1 MDACGWR
8 CRMMERVLNK
18 RSRQTAATDCATSPR
33 GRTKSARAARL
44 SPRPAKAH
52 LFLSKSPPASFMSQP
67 ESRPIRLL
75 IVDDHKV
82 VRLGL
87 HTLLSRH
94 AGIEVVGEAGTMA
107 AAVEETAR
115 LQPDVVLMDVRLP
128 DGNGF
133 EACRQIRKSQLETR
147 VLFLTSF
154 ADEEIVLESI
164 DAGGDGYLL
173 KEIDEENL
181 VRAIRD
187 VAAGKSILDPAV
199 TRRVLERVKNP
210 DTPSINK
217 LDSLSPQERSV
228 LALVAEGKTNKEIGV
243 ALGLSD
249 KTVKNYF
256 SNTLDKLQLTRRSQ
270 AAAYF
275 VQHSGK

>member
-1 MDACGWR
+1 
-8 CRMMERVLNK
+8 
-18 RSRQTAATDCATSPR
+18 
-33 GRTKSARAARL
+33 
-44 SPRPAKAH
+44 
-52 LFLSKSPPASFMSQP
+52 MSQP

-94 AGIEVVGEAGTMA
+94 AGIEVVGEADTMA

-181 VRAIRD
+181 VHAVRN
-187 VAAGKSILDPAV
+187 VAAGQSILDPAV

-210 DTPSINK
+210 DTPSTTK
-217 LDSLSPQERSV
+217 LDSLSPQERRV

-249 KTVKNYF
+249 KTVKNYL

-275 VQHSGK
+275 VQHSSK

>member
-1 MDACGWR
+1 M
-8 CRMMERVLNK
+8 N
-18 RSRQTAATDCATSPR
+18 
-33 GRTKSARAARL
+33 
-44 SPRPAKAH
+44 
-52 LFLSKSPPASFMSQP
+52 QP
-67 ESRPIRLL
+67 ESNSIRLL

-94 AGIEVVGEAGTMA
+94 NGIEVVGEAGTSA
-107 AAVEETAR
+107 AAVEQTAQ
-115 LQPDVVLMDVRLP
+115 LKPDVVLMDVRLP

-133 EACRQIRKSQLETR
+133 EACRQIRRVQPDTR

-181 VRAIRD
+181 VQAIRN

-199 TRRVLERVKNP
+199 TRRVLERVKNT
-210 DTPSINK
+210 DTHLETPSTNR
-217 LDSLSPQERSV
+217 LGSLSPQERRV
-228 LALVAEGKTNKEIGV
+228 LALVAEGKTNKEIGQ

-249 KTVKNYF
+249 KTVKNYM
-256 SNTLDKLQLTRRSQ
+256 SNIMEKLQVARRSR

-275 VQHSGK
+275 VQHSSR

>member
-1 MDACGWR
+1 
-8 CRMMERVLNK
+8 MEWVLNK
-18 RSRQTAATDCATSPR
+18 RPRQTAATGCGTSPR
-33 GRTKSARAARL
+33 GRTKSARAVKL
-44 SPRPAKAH
+44 SPHRAKAH
-52 LFLSKSPPASFMSQP
+52 LFLSKSPPPRFMSQP

-181 VRAIRD
+181 VRAIRS
-187 VAAGKSILDPAV
+187 VASGQSILDPAV
-199 TRRVLERVKNP
+199 TRRVLERVKSG
-210 DTPSINK
+210 DTPSRK
-217 LDSLSPQERSV
+217 HVLDLLSVQERRV

-249 KTVKNYF
+249 KTVKNYL
-256 SNTLDKLQLTRRSQ
+256 SNMLDKLELTRRSQ
-270 AAAYF
+270 AAAFF